1 MISVAL
7 IGPDGAGKTTITRM
21 LQQSSSL
28 PFKYLYMGINID
40 ASNAALPTS
49 YLGEFL
55 KRRFKRN
62 RKGLDGVPGAAPAP
76 NRRSSKRVGAFVWNS
91 ARLVNRVADE
101 WYRQL
106 LAWSYQLRGYI
117 VLYDRHFRFDF
128 SHEVRDEPFDQRLHR
143 LLVTRFYPRPDLV
156 IYLDAPAEVLYA
168 RKGEKDLIDLEARR
182 RAFMSAGSGM
192 RDFVTVD
199 ATQPLHSVYGRIHQ
213 LITEHYE
220 RRKFGGD
227 RPLANTASSSN

>member
-21 LQQSSSL
+21 LQQSSLL

-49 YLGEFL
+49 YLAEFL
-55 KRRFKRN
+55 KHWFRRN
-62 RKGLDGVPGAAPAP
+62 RNGHKGLPGTAPS
-76 NRRSSKRVGAFVWNS
+76 RRPSKRLGALVWNS

-106 LAWSYQLRGYI
+106 LAWSYQLRGHI

-128 SHEVRDEPFDQRLHR
+128 SREVGEESFDQR
-143 LLVTRFYPRPDLV
+143 
-156 IYLDAPAEVLYA
+156 
-168 RKGEKDLIDLEARR
+168 
-182 RAFMSAGSGM
+182 
-192 RDFVTVD
+192 
-199 ATQPLHSVYGRIHQ
+199 
-213 LITEHYE
+213 
-220 RRKFGGD
+220 
-227 RPLANTASSSN
+227 

>member
-49 YLGEFL
+49 YLAEFL
-55 KRRFKRN
+55 KHWFRRN
-62 RKGLDGVPGAAPAP
+62 SNGHNGLRGAAP
-76 NRRSSKRVGAFVWNS
+76 NRRLGKRVGAFVWNS
-91 ARLVNRVADE
+91 ARLVNRLVDE

-128 SHEVRDEPFDQRLHR
+128 LREVRHEPFDQRLHR
-143 LLVTRFYPRPDLV
+143 LLVTRFYPRPDLI

-168 RKGEKDLIDLEARR
+168 RKEEKDLIDLEARR
-182 RAFMSAGSGM
+182 QAFMRAGTGM
-192 RDFVTVD
+192 RDFITVD
-199 ATQPLHSVYGRIHQ
+199 ATQPLESVYGLIHQ

-220 RRKFGGD
+220 RRKFGGN
-227 RPLANTASSSN
+227 RPLVNTASSSN

>member
-7 IGPDGAGKTTITRM
+7 IGPDGAGKTTLTGM
-21 LQQSSSL
+21 LQQSSLL

-49 YLGEFL
+49 YLAELL
-55 KRRFKRN
+55 KHRFSRN
-62 RKGLDGVPGAAPAP
+62 RNGVPGSGL
-76 NRRSSKRVGAFVWNS
+76 NSRRSKRMSAFIWNS
-91 ARLVNRVADE
+91 ARLVNRLADE

-128 SHEVRDEPFDQRLHR
+128 SCEVRDERFDQRLHR
-143 LLVTRFYPRPDLV
+143 LLVTRFYPRPDLI

-182 RAFMSAGSGM
+182 QAFMRAGSGM

-199 ATQPLHSVYGRIHQ
+199 ATQPLESVYGLIQQ
-213 LITEHYE
+213 LIAEHYE
-220 RRKFGGD
+220 RRKFGGN
-227 RPLANTASSSN
+227 RPLADTASSSN

>member
-21 LQQSSSL
+21 LQQSSPL

-55 KRRFKRN
+55 KHRFKQNRN
-62 RKGLDGVPGAAPAP
+62 GHNGVSCAAP
-76 NRRSSKRVGAFVWNS
+76 NRRPSKRVGAFVWNS
-91 ARLVNRVADE
+91 ARLVNRVTDE

-182 RAFMSAGSGM
+182 QAFMSAGSGM
-192 RDFVTVD
+192 RGFVTVD
-199 ATQPLHSVYGRIHQ
+199 ATQPLDSVYGRIHQ

-220 RRKFGGD
+220 RRKFGGN
-227 RPLANTASSSN
+227 RPLASTASSSN